1 MSNKTIIDLLR
12 HGEPEGGRMYRGGGT
27 DHALSEAGWE
37 QMHASI
43 KKREDKDE
51 ADWQAIISSPML
63 RCKEFSTHLAEE
75 KNISIQIIENLRE
88 AGYGSW
94 EGRTPAAIKE
104 ASEEEYWE
112 FFADPV
118 NSRPADAEPLEFF
131 TPRINEVFGEVL
143 TKHQGQH
150 VLLVSHLAVTRAIIG
165 IVLGMPLASQQLI
178 DMPFAGMLRIIND
191 RKGLRI
197 LLL

>member
-27 DHALSEAGWE
+27 DHALSEAGWGH
-37 QMHASI
+37 MHTSI
-43 KKREDKDE
+43 KKREDKGE

-75 KNISIQIIENLRE
+75 KNIPIQVIENLRE

-94 EGRTPAAIKE
+94 EGRTSTAIKE

-143 TKHQGQH
+143 TKYQGQH